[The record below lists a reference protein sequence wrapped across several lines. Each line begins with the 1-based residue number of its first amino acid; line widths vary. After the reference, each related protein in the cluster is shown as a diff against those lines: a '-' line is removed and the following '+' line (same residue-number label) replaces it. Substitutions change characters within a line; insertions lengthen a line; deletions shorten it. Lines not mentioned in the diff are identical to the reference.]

1 MRGLDEFQVRENKGE
16 QKGDS
21 LLVVQKE
28 VYQYESLNRKV
39 IQQGRATLNS
49 SSYFSQMWVSNV

>member
-28 VYQYESLNRKV
+28 VYQYG
-39 IQQGRATLNS
+39 ITQ
-49 SSYFSQMWVSNV
+49 